1 MSDAFSTPA
10 EHALV
15 HPELESIAESARAGP
30 SSMGDG
36 NEGISIEEAFEVDET
51 VKRILEGGYKTIG
64 LQFPDELLPSSVQV
78 YRSIQMKIQHT
89 GAQAYVLADSTYGN
103 CCPDVLSCLHL
114 PADFLVHYGHACLT
128 PTDALPVF
136 YVFPRRK
143 LDITHAAEQFSEVS
157 KEELSEGGKKGV
169 VVVWD
174 VSFDWLADEIQKTF
188 SKIAPHPI
196 NFATIQKPPTSSSPT
211 PPASGSDIK
220 GKGKAPAL
228 RSIEPPKGVD
238 ISDCV
243 IWYIGEEGRSSINL
257 QMSYADNPL
266 YLYSPSSSSVLSLHR
281 QTSRLLQRRL
291 FALHQAMSAD
301 IFGLI
306 VSNIGL
312 SSSQALLHQLRSDL
326 RKARKKSY
334 TLSVGRLN
342 PAKLANFAEIEC
354 FVLVG
359 CNEGGLVDNSKD
371 FLRPII
377 TPWELELALQGEGG
391 SWQPEKWTLNLG
403 KVLEEAQ
410 ERNSAETTNTNGLQN
425 GNEDEDDNDGPE
437 FSLITGKMRTKKTF
451 HGATDSTEIPSEGI
465 QSMTL
470 RNQNFTLAKL
480 ESAGSN
486 FLASREFRGLEP
498 RYGMDEPT
506 LLEEGRSGVARGYTE
521 EKQ

>member
-15 HPELESIAESARAGP
+15 HPELEQIVESAKAGP

-36 NEGISIEEAFEVDET
+36 NEGISIEDAFEVDET
-51 VKRILEGGYKTIG
+51 VRRILEGGYKTIG

-78 YRSIQMKIQHT
+78 YRAIQMKIQHT

-143 LDITHAAEQFSEVS
+143 FDIAHAAEQFLEASQDD
-157 KEELSEGGKKGV
+157 LSEDGGKKGV

-174 VSFDWLADEIQKTF
+174 VAFDWLADEIQSTFNKT
-188 SKIAPHPI
+188 ITHPI
-196 NFATIQKPPTSSSPT
+196 NFAKIQKPPTSSSPSPSSSVET
-211 PPASGSDIK
+211 ANGK

-228 RSIEPPKGVD
+228 RSIEPPAEMD
-238 ISDCV
+238 MSDCTL
-243 IWYIGEEGRSSINL
+243 WYIGEEGRSSINL
-257 QMSYADNPL
+257 QMSYANNPL
-266 YLYSPSSSSVLSLHR
+266 YIYSPSTSSVTSLHR

-312 SSSQALLHQLRSDL
+312 SSSQPLLHQLRSDL
-326 RKARKKSY
+326 RKAKKKSY

-371 FLRPII
+371 FIRPII
-377 TPWELELALQGEGG
+377 TPWELELALQGEGHA
-391 SWQPEKWTLNLG
+391 WEPEKWTLDLG
-403 KVLEEAQ
+403 KVLDGGNA
-410 ERNSAETTNTNGLQN
+410 AEKPTFNGHN
-425 GNEDEDDNDGPE
+425 GEDDDDDPE

-451 HGATDSTEIPSEGI
+451 KGATDSTEIPSEGI
-465 QSMTL
+465 QSLTL

-486 FLASREFRGLEP
+486 FLASRQFRGLEP
-498 RYGMDEPT
+498 RYGLDEPS

-521 EKQ
+521 EK